1 MPKET
6 AQRAKKS
13 EAAAGW
19 ISRAIMVSFIGDAFG
34 LGFHRYYGPDEMRR
48 VYGEWI
54 SGYTD
59 PQPGRYHEGLKAGD
73 LSQNGFIMKLLLQSL
88 AEQGRCD
95 ERDFIRRR

>member
-1 MPKET
+1 MSMPKET

-34 LGFHRYYGPDEMRR
+34 LGLHRYYGLDEMRR

-59 PQPGRYHEGLKAGD
+59 LQPGRYHEGLSGIPER
-73 LSQNGFIMKLLLQSL
+73 FIGGLRDAELLLSL
-88 AEQGRCD
+88 SRQVARQATEN
-95 ERDFIRRR
+95 

>member
-34 LGFHRYYGPDEMRR
+34 LGFHRYYAPDEMHESTASGSAATR
-48 VYGEWI
+48 I
-54 SGYTD
+54 SN
-59 PQPGRYHEGLKAGD
+59 PGG
-73 LSQNGFIMKLLLQSL
+73 IMK
-88 AEQGRCD
+88 G
-95 ERDFIRRR
+95 